1 MEEIFGHKLEQIISN
16 VFFNSFYPEK
26 KNPPPLLRPLL
37 MILLNVFFLIS
48 VLRSERGELKR
59 GKLAK
64 KRDFKAYWNIVLK
77 GIWKQTEKAPDQ
89 QAEEVAEV
97 ISESVIHGYFGY
109 LPEGCVWDIYS
120 FPALYY
126 YWPKMMKNQAMEYK
140 VMSRLHQVAF
150 MAKNNGF
157 SNHGNKCCNVCS
169 AVQWCMVASLK
180 NILSESCI
188 IADAYFNVI
197 SM

>member
-1 MEEIFGHKLEQIISN
+1 MN
-16 VFFNSFYPEK
+16 
-26 KNPPPLLRPLL
+26 
-37 MILLNVFFLIS
+37 LLNVFFFLFQCC
-48 VLRSERGELKR
+48 VQRDGELER

-97 ISESVIHGYFGY
+97 ISESMIHGYFGY

>member
-1 MEEIFGHKLEQIISN
+1 MF
-16 VFFNSFYPEK
+16 
-26 KNPPPLLRPLL
+26 
-37 MILLNVFFLIS
+37 FFLIS
-48 VLRSERGELKR
+48 VLCSERGELER

-97 ISESVIHGYFGY
+97 ISESMIHGYFGY

-126 YWPKMMKNQAMEYK
+126 YWPKMMNNQAMEYK

>member
-1 MEEIFGHKLEQIISN
+1 M
-16 VFFNSFYPEK
+16 
-26 KNPPPLLRPLL
+26 
-37 MILLNVFFLIS
+37 VFFLIS
-48 VLRSERGELKR
+48 VLRSERGELER

-77 GIWKQTEKAPDQ
+77 GIWKQTEIAPDQ
-89 QAEEVAEV
+89 QAEEVADV
-97 ISESVIHGYFGY
+97 ISESMIHGYFGY
-109 LPEGCVWDIYS
+109 LPEECVWDIYS

-140 VMSRLHQVAF
+140 VMSHLHQVAF